1 MKHKNLY
8 LSLVLCLILLSI
20 SVPMAVAGESDLS
33 ITGTITEIEK
43 YGHAVLDIEVE
54 EFEKAGFN
62 LGDIVTVTMEHY
74 SGDMPYFN
82 GYYVE
87 KGEYLLRAYPG
98 TENIAVCINYGN
110 FAEAAG
116 AKVGDSVEIT
126 LKEDD
131 GALTEQEINN
141 LVYSDERS
149 DYNFDATFANFR
161 PVVMGDLAAG
171 TLYRSASPVNNGHNR
186 APYANELA
194 ELVGINTVMNEADTD
209 EEIREFFEKDDF
221 SSDYYRKLYEDG
233 KVIAL
238 ALPISFD
245 TEEFSNGIIS
255 GLTFLSEQDPPY
267 LVHCTEGKDR
277 TGFAIMVLE
286 ALMGASVDE
295 IIEDYMTTYENYYGI
310 EPVTEKYDMIVEK
323 NIMQM
328 LPIITGSDNLE
339 DGGLPAAAE
348 SYLINNGMTQEAVTS
363 LKRKLSN
370 NTNGQKAYTLEVSD
384 GNKSIRYSGMTDS
397 EYLSDLMD
405 ELKQRGDFD
414 YEGAV
419 GEYGLY
425 ITSVNNIRADDD
437 LKAYWAL
444 YVNDE
449 YGRYGADSQPVND
462 GDSFALKLERYE

>member
-1 MKHKNLY
+1 
-8 LSLVLCLILLSI
+8 
-20 SVPMAVAGESDLS
+20 
-33 ITGTITEIEK
+33 
-43 YGHAVLDIEVE
+43 
-54 EFEKAGFN
+54 
-62 LGDIVTVTMEHY
+62 
-74 SGDMPYFN
+74 
-82 GYYVE
+82 
-87 KGEYLLRAYPG
+87 
-98 TENIAVCINYGN
+98 
-110 FAEAAG
+110 
-116 AKVGDSVEIT
+116 
-126 LKEDD
+126 
-131 GALTEQEINN
+131 
-141 LVYSDERS
+141 
-149 DYNFDATFANFR
+149 
-161 PVVMGDLAAG
+161 MGDLAAG

-310 EPVTEKYDMIVEK
+310 EPGTEKYDMIVEK

-405 ELKQRGDFD
+405 ELKQKGDFD

-462 GDSFALKLERYE
+462 GDSFALKLESYE